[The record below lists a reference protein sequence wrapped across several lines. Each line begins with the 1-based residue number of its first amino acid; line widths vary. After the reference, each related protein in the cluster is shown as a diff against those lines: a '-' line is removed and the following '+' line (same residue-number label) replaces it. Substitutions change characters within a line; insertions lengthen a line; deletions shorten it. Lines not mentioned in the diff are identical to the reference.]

1 MKNIHKYILKKNSYI
16 YVTVSNLLIVKNK
29 NKNFI
34 INLNEKN
41 LNLLISKI
49 NIIYS
54 TNYTVLI
61 IIYNQLKIS
70 TALLF
75 RKKIFNLLDKM
86 FTKSMTGYLKEL
98 NIFGLTY
105 NIYKKKILY
114 LNLESCHFNSMKI
127 LYTNY
132 ILLCNKNNFII
143 SGLNKKN
150 IFFQIKNLKSF
161 KKSDNYKKKGI
172 ILI

>member
-16 YVTVSNLLIVKNK
+16 YVTVSNLLVVKNK
-29 NKNFI
+29 NKNFV

-41 LNLLISKI
+41 FNLFISKI

-54 TNYTVLI
+54 TNYTVFI
-61 IIYNQLKIS
+61 IIFNQLKTC

-75 RKKIFNLLDKM
+75 KKKIFNLLDKT

-114 LNLESCHFNSMKI
+114 LNLESCHFNSMNI
-127 LYTNY
+127 LNTNY

-143 SGLNKKN
+143 SGLKKKN
-150 IFFQIKNLKSF
+150 IFFQIKTLKTF

-172 ILI
+172 TLI